1 MFLFNNKL
9 AVYIK
14 IYLFKYLTVRFQ
26 ILNIF
31 SSNGKNPHGFSSL
44 IGTKNTYTLYIQQNH
59 IFQITSVE
67 QDNTHMKTLN
77 ITSRPKNQLIKIDI
91 STCLKNFKLQ
101 NLNFDKKST
110 LNQQKSVN

>member
-14 IYLFKYLTVRFQ
+14 IYLFKYLTVHFQ